1 MALGDAH
8 FGRWWETSRV
18 TGSFDPGRRAHEL
31 PRETLIDLWGRTRDA
46 HEQLSKTWHA
56 AVSEAHGRSVA
67 EDAANAGW
75 PRRVKGA
82 TPRELFYDDLRFI
95 VAATELQPAMLTVA
109 DRNQAPTPPE
119 LSTGRSWFSW
129 LSPRSPSRPTA
140 APRRRGE
147 PKWVGSPGRLKGQ
160 LRGTGMQIGFAFL
173 LKAWQRSQGDRPLP
187 FRIDAFERKV
197 AEDLSVEAL
206 ALLWN
211 YAALAYMLGTDRW
224 YTQIR
229 KRCGDV
235 EAQRLEKE
243 VWLDRGAAEHDLQIG
258 LDAMQVDGIS
268 VESLLR
274 GFQFAP
280 GEVGILDVEFE
291 LDGPNKGVLTHHKCP
306 ALDRFEHYDET
317 RLRHCCEICIAGMPI
332 SGEML
337 NRKIR
342 CKPLKLPPRRDSND
356 IACQWE
362 YTLEPD

>member
-1 MALGDAH
+1 MAGQLNP
-8 FGRWWETSRV
+8 E
-18 TGSFDPGRRAHEL
+18 RRAHEL
-31 PRETLIDLWGRTRDA
+31 PRETLVELWSRTQDA
-46 HEQLSKTWHA
+46 HARLSRTWHA
-56 AVSEAHGRSVA
+56 AVTDAHGRVVA
-67 EDAANAGW
+67 EKAANAGW
-75 PRRVKGA
+75 PRRARGA
-82 TPRELFYDDLRFI
+82 TPTELFFDDLRFI
-95 VAATELQPAMLTVA
+95 VAVTELQPAMLTVA
-109 DRNQAPTPPE
+109 DRGQAPTPAE
-119 LSTGRSWFSW
+119 LSTGRSWFAWLTPKRSKATRQRGRAGRDPSW
-129 LSPRSPSRPTA
+129 I
-140 APRRRGE
+140 
-147 PKWVGSPGRLKGQ
+147 GSPGRLKGQ
-160 LRGTGMQIGFAFL
+160 LRGTGMTLGFVFL
-173 LKAWQRSQGDRPLP
+173 LKAWQRAQGDRPLP
-187 FRIDAFERKV
+187 FDVDAFERRV
-197 AEDLSVEAL
+197 AQEFGPKTL

-224 YTQIR
+224 YTQVR
-229 KRCGDV
+229 KRCGDI

-258 LDAMQVDGIS
+258 LDAMRVEGTN

-317 RLRHCCEICIAGMPI
+317 RLQHCCEICIAGMPI

-337 NRKIR
+337 NEKIR

-362 YTLEPD
+362 YTLSEADS